1 MTNTTSGKPEVN
13 RRTFLY
19 AAGAT
24 AIGVAGWEAGR
35 RADAAGGSVRADATA
50 VAHHRHAAVDTG
62 AFRYPQ
68 GDPAYGQRGGRRPQ
82 PIRRRRSRLKLPD
95 YFRPVAAAA

>member
-1 MTNTTSGKPEVN
+1 MAKTTSGGKPGVN
-13 RRTFLY
+13 RRGFLY

-35 RADAAGGSVRADATA
+35 RADAAAGGVRADATA
-50 VAHHRHAAVDTG
+50 VAHHHHATVDPG

-68 GDPAYGQRGGRRPQ
+68 GDPAYGQRGQ
-82 PIRRRRSRLKLPD
+82 
-95 YFRPVAAAA
+95 AAAERAQERGQDVAPGDQAVLQGV